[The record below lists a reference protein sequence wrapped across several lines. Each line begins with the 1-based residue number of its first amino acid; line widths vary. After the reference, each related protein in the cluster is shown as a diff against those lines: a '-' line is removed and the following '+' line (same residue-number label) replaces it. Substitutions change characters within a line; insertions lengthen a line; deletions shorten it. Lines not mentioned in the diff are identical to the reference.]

1 MENNKYII
9 RKYDERRYGIYDTEN
24 NEFIQIGLLT
34 DIQEALKE
42 YENKNLNSEKER
54 NEEKVKEN
62 KTIKT
67 EATGTDVAVSA
78 ILKYSNDGKTLDQDW
93 LNNEIKLLVANTK
106 PLTDAI
112 VNSRRPA
119 HSIAYDGLL
128 LAINE
133 KVDGHGDL
141 SSRQIQAGFKKLG
154 LDYKEVI
161 KPSVEYVEEEREDL
175 KEESKEIKTESL
187 SRDESNDGNN
197 LMDKLYQ
204 AEIKTEF
211 GKKLKEK
218 LYNILLDEMKAKN
231 DKVEESLENP
241 KQEIIDAVNIVKK
254 DSLESGMYGEDEF
267 ILQCYDAYRDITNK
281 LDISKEDKDTIK
293 DYAKQVYKSLNESKE
308 VKTEERVNRVL
319 HKGDRFENPNGV
331 VCTIIDV
338 DNEHLLDGEPQ
349 VTYEIGRDT
358 KCYKMSSVNGMLNQ
372 NKYELQESKEIKT
385 EKFFNLYNSY
395 DKEFGISKYRPEELI
410 KFLDSLKDGNR
421 ISDKDYKLLTTF
433 ANDYKNLIDSCG
445 YESKYIENK
454 EIKTEGPEDW
464 EDGLQPQLSD
474 DDEYTFD
481 KEDELSNLHDDET
494 VLDELQNRIGVE
506 MNVGELNNMLQTL
519 FGTFNKSYIL
529 RSDLYNKDLDANQEL
544 VVDDDGDFYVI
555 NYDIIDIDTGTIEIT
570 DVNLD

>member
-42 YENKNLNSEKER
+42 YEDKDLNGEKEG
-54 NEEKVKEN
+54 NEEEVKEN

-175 KEESKEIKTESL
+175 KEESKEIKTECEEKIVKIGDEEYIEHTTDQGKHWYSPKWEQDEEDKIMNKESKTESL

-241 KQEIIDAVNIVKK
+241 KQEIIDAVDIVKK

-267 ILQCYDAYRDITNK
+267 ILQCYDAYRDVTNR
-281 LDISKEDKDTIK
+281 LDISKEDKNTIK

-319 HKGDRFENPNGV
+319 HKGDRFKNPNGV

-349 VTYEIGRDT
+349 VTYEIGRNT

-372 NKYELQESKEIKT
+372 NRYELQES
-385 EKFFNLYNSY
+385 
-395 DKEFGISKYRPEELI
+395 
-410 KFLDSLKDGNR
+410 
-421 ISDKDYKLLTTF
+421 
-433 ANDYKNLIDSCG
+433 
-445 YESKYIENK
+445 K

-544 VVDDDGDFYVI
+544 VVDDDGDFYII
-555 NYDIIDIDTGTIEIT
+555 NYDIIDIDTGTIELT